1 MAEANYS
8 ITSVGPGDRY
18 MKTQVEALLEKEG
31 IHLDKNLDYTAA
43 MLDDDYNV
51 IATGSCF
58 GNTLRCMAVSSDHQ
72 GEALMNDIVS
82 HLIEYQFGRGNYH
95 IFLYTKCNTALFFNS
110 LGFKEIAR
118 MEECNIVFMEN
129 KRTGF
134 KDYLENLKK
143 ETLAQL
149 KEMDFEKAKA
159 YETLLENDAS
169 ASGSGIAEN
178 PATQAGSSDTASVM
192 SSDAPGLKVSAIVM
206 NANPFTL
213 GHRYLVE
220 KAMENCDILH
230 LFMVS
235 EDASLVPFAVRRKL
249 IEEGTADLKGII
261 YHDSGS
267 YIISSATFPA
277 YFQKGD
283 NAVIKSQ
290 AGIDLH
296 VFEGIAKKLLINSR
310 FVGDEPTSLV
320 TGIYND
326 IMSEA
331 LPKAGIECHI
341 VPRKEHDGKAI
352 SASAVRKAIHD
363 GELDSIKD
371 LVPETTYKYF
381 TSDEAK
387 SVIEKIISE
396 TDVIHY

>member
-82 HLIEYQFGRGNYH
+82 HLIEYQFSRGNYH
-95 IFLYTKCNTALFFNS
+95 LFLYTKCNTALFFNS

-159 YETLLENDAS
+159 YEAELENEEE
-169 ASGSGIAEN
+169 ASG
-178 PATQAGSSDTASVM
+178 
-192 SSDAPGLKVSAIVM
+192 LRVSAIVM

>member
-1 MAEANYS
+1 MAEANYAIS
-8 ITSVGPGDRY
+8 SVGPGDRY
-18 MKTQVEALLEKEG
+18 MMEMVENLLEKEG

-82 HLIEYQFGRGNYH
+82 HLIEYQYSRGNYH
-95 IFLYTKCNTALFFNS
+95 LFLYTKCNTALFFNS
-110 LGFKEIAR
+110 LGFREIAR
-118 MEECNIVFMEN
+118 MEEANIVFMEN

-134 KDYLENLKK
+134 SDYLEKLRKESVEQLEKMEGEAANRYLNMLKADAADGGK
-143 ETLAQL
+143 DAADEALAHNTEL
-149 KEMDFEKAKA
+149 
-159 YETLLENDAS
+159 TV
-169 ASGSGIAEN
+169 G
-178 PATQAGSSDTASVM
+178 
-192 SSDAPGLKVSAIVM
+192 AIVM

-213 GHRYLVE
+213 GHQYLVE
-220 KAMENCDILH
+220 KAMEACDVLH
-230 LFMVS
+230 LFEVS
-235 EDASLVPFAVRRKL
+235 EDASLVPFSVRKKL
-249 IEEGTADLKGII
+249 IEEGTAQFKNII

-296 VFEGIAKKLLINSR
+296 VFEGIAGKLHVNSR
-310 FVGDEPTSLV
+310 YVGDEPTSLV

-326 IMSEA
+326 IMAEA
-331 LPKAGIECHI
+331 LPKAGVECHI
-341 VPRKEHDGKAI
+341 IPRKEFGGKAI
-352 SASAVRKAIHD
+352 SASTVRKAIHD
-363 GELDSIKD
+363 GDVEAIKD
-371 LVPETTYKYF
+371 LVPETTYNF
-381 TSDEAK
+381 FISDEAK
-387 SVIEKIISE
+387 PVIERIQE
-396 TDVIHY
+396 EQDVIHY

>member
-1 MAEANYS
+1 MSEANYAIS
-8 ITSVGPGDRY
+8 SVGPGDRY
-18 MKTQVEALLEKEG
+18 MAERVEELLEKEG

-82 HLIEYQFGRGNYH
+82 HLIEYQYSRGNYH
-95 IFLYTKCNTALFFNS
+95 LFLYTKCNTAQFFGS
-110 LGFKEIAR
+110 LGFREIAR

-134 KDYLENLKK
+134 KDYLEGLHK
-143 ETLAQL
+143 ESLEQL
-149 KEMDFEKAKA
+149 KEMDFDKAVK
-159 YETLLENDAS
+159 YFEVLNNDSSNNSETSQSINNAD
-169 ASGSGIAEN
+169 
-178 PATQAGSSDTASVM
+178 V
-192 SSDAPGLKVSAIVM
+192 KVGAIVM

-213 GHRYLVE
+213 GHQYLVE
-220 KAMENCDILH
+220 KAMDKCDILH
-230 LFMVS
+230 IFMVS
-235 EDASLVPFAVRRKL
+235 EDASLVPFSVRKRL
-249 IEEGTADLKGII
+249 IQEGTKHLKGII

-296 VFEGIAKKLLINSR
+296 VFEGIAGKLHINER
-310 FVGDEPTSLV
+310 FVGSEPTSLV

-326 IMSEA
+326 IMSES

-341 VPRKEHDGKAI
+341 IPRKEFGGKAI
-352 SASAVRKAIHD
+352 SASTVRQAIHD
-363 GELDSIKD
+363 GEIDKIKD
-371 LVPETTYKYF
+371 IVPESTYKF
-381 TSDEAK
+381 FISDEAK
-387 SVIEKIISE
+387 SVIDSICGCD
-396 TDVIHY
+396 DVVHY

>member
-18 MKTQVEALLEKEG
+18 MKTLVEDLLEKEG

-82 HLIEYQFGRGNYH
+82 HLIEYQFSRGNYH

-134 KDYLENLKK
+134 RDYLENLKK

-149 KEMDFEKAKA
+149 QEMDFDKAKA
-159 YETLLENDAS
+159 YEAKLQNETES
-169 ASGSGIAEN
+169 ASGANTVE
-178 PATQAGSSDTASVM
+178 AS
-192 SSDAPGLKVSAIVM
+192 GLKVSAIVM

-230 LFMVS
+230 LSMVS
-235 EDASLVPFAVRRKL
+235 EDASLVPFSVRRKL

>member
-18 MKTQVEALLEKEG
+18 MKTQVEVLLEKEG

-82 HLIEYQFGRGNYH
+82 HLIEYQFSRGNYH
-95 IFLYTKCNTALFFNS
+95 LFLYTKCNTAFFFNS

-149 KEMDFEKAKA
+149 KEMDFEKAKN
-159 YETLLENDAS
+159 YETLLENDES
-169 ASGSGIAEN
+169 ASGTGIAGSTS
-178 PATQAGSSDTASVM
+178 TQTGSPDTAPAM
-192 SSDAPGLKVSAIVM
+192 NSDAPGLKVSAIVM

-235 EDASLVPFAVRRKL
+235 EDASLVPFSVRRKL
-249 IEEGTADLKGII
+249 IEEGTADLKGIV

-296 VFEGIAKKLLINSR
+296 VFEGIAKKLHINSR

-352 SASAVRKAIHD
+352 SASTVRKYIHD
-363 GELDSIKD
+363 GELESIKD
-371 LVPETTYKYF
+371 LVPETTYNYF
-381 TSDEAK
+381 ASEDAK
-387 SVIEKIISE
+387 EVVERIRNEE
-396 TDVIHY
+396 DVIHY

>member
-134 KDYLENLKK
+134 RDYLENLKK

-159 YETLLENDAS
+159 YEAELENEEE
-169 ASGSGIAEN
+169 ASG
-178 PATQAGSSDTASVM
+178 
-192 SSDAPGLKVSAIVM
+192 LRVSAIVM